1 METVVYNPAKGRLE
15 TIEVVLDPENTTWFE
30 KMPSSAEGI
39 ASITDVNGSLL
50 IKETSYNYP
59 LLCSG
64 LSRSSINYDYRQ
76 ARELV
81 NQNQ

>member
-1 METVVYNPAKGRLE
+1 METIVYNPAKGRLE
-15 TIEVVLDPENTTWFE
+15 TIEVALDPENTTWFE
-30 KMPSSAEGI
+30 ELPSSAEGI

-50 IKETSYNYP
+50 IKEASHNYP
-59 LLCSG
+59 LLCTG
-64 LSRSSINYDYRQ
+64 LSRSSINYDHRK

>member
-1 METVVYNPAKGRLE
+1 METTIYNLAKGRLE
-15 TIEVVLDPENTTWFE
+15 TIGVTMDPENTTWFE
-30 KMPSSAEGI
+30 EIPSSEGI

-64 LSRSSINYDYRQ
+64 LSRSSINYDHRK

>member
-1 METVVYNPAKGRLE
+1 MKTVVYNPAKGRLE
-15 TIEVVLDPENTTWFE
+15 TIEVAMDPENTTWFD
-30 KMPSSAEGI
+30 KLPSSEEI
-39 ASITDVNGSLL
+39 ASITDVNASLL